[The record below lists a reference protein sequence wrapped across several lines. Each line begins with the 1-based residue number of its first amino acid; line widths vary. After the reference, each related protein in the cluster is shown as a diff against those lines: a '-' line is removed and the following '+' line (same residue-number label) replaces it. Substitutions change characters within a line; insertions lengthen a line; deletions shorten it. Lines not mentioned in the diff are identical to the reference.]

1 MPNNQGI
8 KNAMEHNLN
17 MTVARGG
24 TRICERVDDKR
35 IMSAIS
41 DFLNNQKLVHAGKR
55 IIEISLSDLES
66 TLSAKF
72 YCKLPFDE
80 KKLGSYL
87 NDMIESRNRY
97 TRAAQGKN
105 AVQFRV
111 VSGSEKETVVSS
123 GIRPVF
129 ANVVNLKD
137 ERINAVNWPV
147 STRFIH
153 GFLKEELLP
162 EIKEGIATYLVGPIK
177 QSEMHKW
184 GERIPPSVKCLVD
197 VVNEK
202 VISGARNVGWIN
214 MFPGQKMN
222 LSKTELKNIILIS
235 LGGYATVDGSSGK
248 GKFQIPLLEG
258 VLIYL
263 EDIGKMELTGNKE
276 TLWFGLIFSA

>member
-1 MPNNQGI
+1 MQQALCG
-8 KNAMEHNLN
+8 
-17 MTVARGG
+17 
-24 TRICERVDDKR
+24 RIDDKR

-55 IIEISLSDLES
+55 IITISLSDLES

-72 YCKLPFDE
+72 YCKLPFDIA
-80 KKLGSYL
+80 KLRGSL

-97 TRAAQGKN
+97 TRAAQGAE
-105 AVQFRV
+105 AVQFKLV
-111 VSGSEKETVVSS
+111 DKSWAEIGANTKEIESKTENGSDV
-123 GIRPVF
+123 RPVF

-137 ERINAVNWPV
+137 GRIDAANWPT
-147 STRFIH
+147 STRFVCD
-153 GFLKEELLP
+153 FLKEDSLS
-162 EIKEGIATYLVGPIK
+162 EIKTSITTYLVGPIK

-184 GERIPPSVKCLVD
+184 NESVPPSVKCLVD
-197 VVNEK
+197 IVNKK
-202 VISGARNVGWIN
+202 VIGGARNIGWIN

-258 VLIYL
+258 SLVCL
-263 EDIGKMELTGNKE
+263 EDIGKMELTGSKE
-276 TLWFGLIFSA
+276 TLWFGLSLSA